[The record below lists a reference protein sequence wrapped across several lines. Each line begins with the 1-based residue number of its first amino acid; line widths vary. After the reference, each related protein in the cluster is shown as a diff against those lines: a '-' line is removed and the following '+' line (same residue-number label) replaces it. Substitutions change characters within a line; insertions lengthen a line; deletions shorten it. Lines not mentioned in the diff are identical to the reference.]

1 MADAHDIQSWLN
13 GDLLRSKRF
22 KEQYPLIGLI
32 VGLVFLYILTGYQA
46 VKQQHRLS
54 DTKKEMLDAKFRY
67 MTISAQLT
75 NATRQSQ
82 VLEALR
88 ENGSNLKENTVPPVK
103 IKNEELRINV
113 RRAKKYGMALRSDLY
128 VHCAG
133 FCGGVGQ
140 DHLYPGR
147 RTKRM
152 VEGGGEASADS
163 PSYSCHTR

>member
-13 GDLLRSKRF
+13 GDLLRSKRL

-103 IKNEELRINV
+103 IKN
-113 RRAKKYGMALRSDLY
+113 
-128 VHCAG
+128 
-133 FCGGVGQ
+133 
-140 DHLYPGR
+140 
-147 RTKRM
+147 
-152 VEGGGEASADS
+152 
-163 PSYSCHTR
+163 